1 MDTPSPSKKL
11 LAVVEFLEH
20 AKLSARYQQLGYSV
34 NTECQVRKAI
44 AALRKTQPD
53 VIVAD
58 FYSQPDFRDRV
69 SNLESLLAAA
79 QAMPQV
85 KILVLYEPPNQTAL
99 DRVRS
104 RLRIDAALTMP
115 IKETEL
121 MAQLQ
126 DWLAAATD

>member
-1 MDTPSPSKKL
+1 MHSPSKKL

-20 AKLSARYQQLGYSV
+20 AKLSSRYQQLGYSV
-34 NTECQVRKAI
+34 STECQVRKAI
-44 AALRKTQPD
+44 ATLRKTQPD

-85 KILVLYEPPNQTAL
+85 KILVLYEPPNQSAL
-99 DRVRS
+99 ERVRS

-115 IKETEL
+115 VKEAEL
-121 MAQLQ
+121 MAVLQ
-126 DWLAAATD
+126 DWLAAAHH

>member
-1 MDTPSPSKKL
+1 MTSPPKKL

-34 NTECQVRKAI
+34 STECQVRKAI
-44 AALRKTQPD
+44 AALRKAQPD

-104 RLRIDAALTMP
+104 RLRIDVALTMP
-115 IKETEL
+115 VKETEL
-121 MAQLQ
+121 MTQLQ
-126 DWLAAATD
+126 AWLDPATTE

>member
-1 MDTPSPSKKL
+1 MNSPAKKL

-20 AKLSARYQQLGYSV
+20 AKLSSRYKQLGYSV
-34 NTECQVRKAI
+34 STECQVRKAI

-58 FYSQPDFRDRV
+58 FYAQPDFRDRV

-99 DRVRS
+99 DRVRT
-104 RLRIDAALTMP
+104 RMRIDAALTMP
-115 IKETEL
+115 VQELEL
-121 MAQLQ
+121 MAVLQ
-126 DWLAAATD
+126 DWLAAASA

>member
-1 MDTPSPSKKL
+1 MTSPAKKL

-34 NTECQVRKAI
+34 STECQVRKAI
-44 AALRKTQPD
+44 AALRKLQPD

-85 KILVLYEPPNQTAL
+85 KVLVFYEPPNQTAL

-104 RLRIDAALTMP
+104 RLRIDAALPMP
-115 IKETEL
+115 VQEAAL

-126 DWLAAATD
+126 AWHDSAGT

>member
-1 MDTPSPSKKL
+1 MNSPSKKL

-20 AKLSARYQQLGYSV
+20 AKLSSRYQQLGYSV
-34 NTECQVRKAI
+34 STECQVRKAI
-44 AALRKTQPD
+44 AALRKTQPN

-79 QAMPQV
+79 QGMPQV
-85 KILVLYEPPNQTAL
+85 KILVLYEPPNQSAL

-104 RLRIDAALTMP
+104 RLRIDAALSMP
-115 IKETEL
+115 INEAEL
-121 MAQLQ
+121 LAVLHG
-126 DWLAAATD
+126 WLTAAHN

>member
-1 MDTPSPSKKL
+1 MNSPSKKL

-20 AKLSARYQQLGYSV
+20 AKLSSRYQQLGYSV
-34 NTECQVRKAI
+34 STECQVRKAI
-44 AALRKTQPD
+44 AALRKAQPD

-79 QAMPQV
+79 QAMPQT
-85 KILVLYEPPNQTAL
+85 KILVLYEPPNQSAL

-115 IKETEL
+115 VKEAEL
-121 MAQLQ
+121 LAVLQ
-126 DWLAAATD
+126 DWLAAAQ

>member
-1 MDTPSPSKKL
+1 MTSPTKKL

-20 AKLSARYQQLGYSV
+20 AKLSARYQQLGFSV
-34 NTECQVRKAI
+34 STECQVRKAI
-44 AALRKTQPD
+44 AALRKLQPD

-58 FYSQPDFRDRV
+58 FYAQSDFRDRV

-85 KILVLYEPPNQTAL
+85 KILVFYEPSNQAAL

-104 RLRIDAALTMP
+104 RLRIDVALPMP
-115 IKETEL
+115 VQEAVL

-126 DWLAAATD
+126 TWHDCVDSL

>member
-126 DWLAAATD
+126 DWLAVATD

>member
-1 MDTPSPSKKL
+1 MNSPSKKL

-20 AKLSARYQQLGYSV
+20 AKLSSRYQQLGYSV
-34 NTECQVRKAI
+34 STECQVRKAI

-79 QAMPQV
+79 QAMPQT
-85 KILVLYEPPNQTAL
+85 KILVLYEPPNQSAL

-104 RLRIDAALTMP
+104 RLRIDAALSMP
-115 IKETEL
+115 VNEVEL
-121 MAQLQ
+121 LSLLQ
-126 DWLAAATD
+126 AWSDGAPT

>member
-1 MDTPSPSKKL
+1 MAIPSKKL

-20 AKLSARYQQLGYSV
+20 AKLSVRYQQLGYSV
-34 NTECQVRKAI
+34 STECQVRKAI
-44 AALRKTQPD
+44 AALRKSPPD

-79 QAMPQV
+79 QAMPHV
-85 KILVLYEPPNQTAL
+85 KILVLYEPPNQAAL
-99 DRVRS
+99 DRVRN

-115 IKETEL
+115 IKEADV
-121 MAQLQ
+121 MAVLQ
-126 DWLAAATD
+126 DWFDTATA

>member
-1 MDTPSPSKKL
+1 MTKPSLKKL

-20 AKLSARYQQLGYSV
+20 AKLSARYQQIGYSV
-34 NTECQVRKAI
+34 STECQVRKAI
-44 AALRKTQPD
+44 AALRKMQPD

-79 QAMPQV
+79 QAMPHV

-115 IKETEL
+115 VKEAEL
-121 MAQLQ
+121 MALLQ
-126 DWLAAATD
+126 DWREPH

>member
-1 MDTPSPSKKL
+1 MTSPTKKL

-34 NTECQVRKAI
+34 STECQVRKAI
-44 AALRKTQPD
+44 AALRKSQPD

-79 QAMPQV
+79 QSMPQV
-85 KILVLYEPPNQTAL
+85 KILVLYEPPNQMAL

-104 RLRIDAALTMP
+104 RLRIDAALSMP
-115 IKETEL
+115 VQEAEL
-121 MAQLQ
+121 MQVLQ
-126 DWLAAATD
+126 GWMDTATA

>member
-1 MDTPSPSKKL
+1 MTSPSQKL

-34 NTECQVRKAI
+34 STECQVRKAI
-44 AALRKTQPD
+44 AALRKMQPD

-79 QAMPQV
+79 QAMPHV
-85 KILVLYEPPNQTAL
+85 KILVLYEPSNQSAL

-115 IKETEL
+115 VKEAEL
-121 MAQLQ
+121 MAILQ
-126 DWLAAATD
+126 DWRGPH

>member
-1 MDTPSPSKKL
+1 MNFPSKKL

-34 NTECQVRKAI
+34 STECQMRKAI
-44 AALRKTQPD
+44 AALRKNPPD

-58 FYSQPDFRDRV
+58 FYSQPDFRDRL

-99 DRVRS
+99 DRVRA
-104 RLRIDAALTMP
+104 RLRIDAALPMP
-115 IKETEL
+115 VNEVVL
-121 MAQLQ
+121 LAQLQ
-126 DWLAAATD
+126 DWLT

>member
-1 MDTPSPSKKL
+1 MNSPAKKL

-34 NTECQVRKAI
+34 STECQVRKAI

-79 QAMPQV
+79 QAMPRV
-85 KILVLYEPPNQTAL
+85 KILVLYEPPNQSAL
-99 DRVRS
+99 DRVRA

-115 IKETEL
+115 VNEAEL
-121 MAQLQ
+121 LAVLQ
-126 DWLAAATD
+126 QWLVVT

>member
-1 MDTPSPSKKL
+1 MTNTSKKL

-34 NTECQVRKAI
+34 STECQVRKAI
-44 AALRKTQPD
+44 AALRKTPPD

-58 FYSQPDFRDRV
+58 FYAQPDFRDRV

-79 QAMPQV
+79 QAMLQV

-99 DRVRS
+99 ERVRS
-104 RLRIDAALTMP
+104 RLRIDAALVMP
-115 IKETEL
+115 VQEAEL
-121 MAQLQ
+121 MAVLQ
-126 DWLAAATD
+126 GWLDTSTD

>member
-1 MDTPSPSKKL
+1 MTSPSKKL

-20 AKLSARYQQLGYSV
+20 AKLSSRYQQLGYSV
-34 NTECQVRKAI
+34 STECQVRKAI

-104 RLRIDAALTMP
+104 RLRIDAALSMP
-115 IKETEL
+115 VQEAEL
-121 MAQLQ
+121 MQVLQ
-126 DWLAAATD
+126 GWLGTATA

>member
-1 MDTPSPSKKL
+1 MASPAKKL

-34 NTECQVRKAI
+34 STECQVRKAI
-44 AALRKTQPD
+44 SAVRKMQPD

-69 SNLESLLAAA
+69 SNLESLLATA
-79 QAMPQV
+79 QALPKI
-85 KILVLYEPPNQTAL
+85 KILVLYEPPNQNAL
-99 DRVRS
+99 ERVRS

-115 IKETEL
+115 VKEADL
-121 MAQLQ
+121 IALLQ
-126 DWLAAATD
+126 EWFD

>member
-1 MDTPSPSKKL
+1 MTSPAKKL

-20 AKLSARYQQLGYSV
+20 AKLSARYQQLGYNVS
-34 NTECQVRKAI
+34 TECQVRKAI

-69 SNLESLLAAA
+69 SNLESLLATA

-99 DRVRS
+99 DRVRA

-115 IKETEL
+115 VNEVEL
-121 MAQLQ
+121 LAVLQ
-126 DWLAAATD
+126 GWLG

>member
-1 MDTPSPSKKL
+1 MISPPKKL

-34 NTECQVRKAI
+34 GTECQVRKAI
-44 AALRKTQPD
+44 AALRKSRPD

-79 QAMPQV
+79 QAMPHV
-85 KILVLYEPPNQTAL
+85 KILVLYEAPNQGAL
-99 DRVRS
+99 DRVRA

-115 IKETEL
+115 VNEAEL
-121 MAQLQ
+121 LAVLQ
-126 DWLAAATD
+126 GWLG

>member
-1 MDTPSPSKKL
+1 MNPPEKKL

-20 AKLSARYQQLGYSV
+20 AKLSTRYKQLGYHVS
-34 NTECQVRKAI
+34 TECQVRKAI
-44 AALRKTQPD
+44 AALRKSQPD

-79 QAMPQV
+79 QAMPQI

-99 DRVRS
+99 DRVRA
-104 RLRIDAALTMP
+104 RMRIDAALTMP
-115 IKETEL
+115 VQETEL
-121 MAQLQ
+121 MTVLQ
-126 DWLAAATD
+126 GWLA

>member
-1 MDTPSPSKKL
+1 MTPPAKKL

-20 AKLSARYQQLGYSV
+20 AKFSTRYQQLGYSV
-34 NTECQVRKAI
+34 STECQVRKAI
-44 AALRKTQPD
+44 AALRKLQPD

-58 FYSQPDFRDRV
+58 FYSQSDFRDRV

-79 QAMPQV
+79 QAMQQV

-104 RLRIDAALTMP
+104 RLRIDAALPMP
-115 IKETEL
+115 VQEAAL
-121 MAQLQ
+121 LAQLQ
-126 DWLAAATD
+126 AWHASVDGA

>member
-1 MDTPSPSKKL
+1 MVFPSKKL

-34 NTECQVRKAI
+34 STECQVRRAI
-44 AALRKTQPD
+44 TALRKVQPD

-69 SNLESLLAAA
+69 SNLESLLATA

-99 DRVRS
+99 ERVRS
-104 RLRIDAALTMP
+104 RLRIDAALPMP
-115 IKETEL
+115 VEETEL
-121 MAQLQ
+121 MAVLQ
-126 DWLAAATD
+126 TWLVAATV

>member
-1 MDTPSPSKKL
+1 MTSPTKKL

-34 NTECQVRKAI
+34 STECQVRKAI
-44 AALRKTQPD
+44 AALRKSQPD

-58 FYSQPDFRDRV
+58 FYSLPDFRDRV

-79 QAMPQV
+79 QSMPQV
-85 KILVLYEPPNQTAL
+85 KILVLYEPPNQMAL

-104 RLRIDAALTMP
+104 RLRIDAALSMP
-115 IKETEL
+115 VQEAEL
-121 MAQLQ
+121 MQVLQ
-126 DWLAAATD
+126 GWMDTATA

>member
-1 MDTPSPSKKL
+1 MTSPTKKL

-20 AKLSARYQQLGYSV
+20 AKLSARYQQLGFSV
-34 NTECQVRKAI
+34 STECQVRKAI
-44 AALRKTQPD
+44 AALRKLQPD

-58 FYSQPDFRDRV
+58 FYAQSDFRDRV

-85 KILVLYEPPNQTAL
+85 KILVFYEPSNQAAL

-104 RLRIDAALTMP
+104 RLRIDAALPMP
-115 IKETEL
+115 VQETVL

-126 DWLAAATD
+126 TWHDCVDSL

>member
-1 MDTPSPSKKL
+1 MNSPSKKL

-20 AKLSARYQQLGYSV
+20 AKLSSRYQQLGYSV
-34 NTECQVRKAI
+34 STECQVRKAI

-79 QAMPQV
+79 QAMPQT
-85 KILVLYEPPNQTAL
+85 KILVLYEPPNQSAL
-99 DRVRS
+99 ERVRS

-115 IKETEL
+115 VNEAEL
-121 MAQLQ
+121 LALLQ
-126 DWLAAATD
+126 GWLAAAQ

>member
-1 MDTPSPSKKL
+1 MNSPAKKL

-34 NTECQVRKAI
+34 STECQVRKAI
-44 AALRKTQPD
+44 AALRKMQPD

-85 KILVLYEPPNQTAL
+85 KILVLYEPPNQSAL
-99 DRVRS
+99 DRVRT

-115 IKETEL
+115 VNETEL
-121 MAQLQ
+121 LAVLQ
-126 DWLAAATD
+126 EWLG

>member
-1 MDTPSPSKKL
+1 MTPPAKKL

-34 NTECQVRKAI
+34 STECQVRKAI
-44 AALRKTQPD
+44 SAVRKIQPD

-79 QAMPQV
+79 QALAKI
-85 KILVLYEPPNQTAL
+85 KILVLYEPPNQNAL
-99 DRVRS
+99 ERVRS

-115 IKETEL
+115 VKEAEL
-121 MAQLQ
+121 IGLLQ
-126 DWLAAATD
+126 EWFVEQR

>member
-1 MDTPSPSKKL
+1 MTSPSKKL

-20 AKLSARYQQLGYSV
+20 AKLSSRYQQLGYSV
-34 NTECQVRKAI
+34 STECQVRKAI

-104 RLRIDAALTMP
+104 RLRIDAALSMP
-115 IKETEL
+115 VQEAEL
-121 MAQLQ
+121 MQVLQ
-126 DWLAAATD
+126 GWLDTATA